1 MVVAPDRGLDD
12 RAGVGFSVARAER
25 PAERPWAKA
34 GAVSGNVGLALILEL
49 PHCLLQSFDRLG
61 FALFC

>member
-1 MVVAPDRGLDD
+1 MVVAPVRALDD
-12 RAGVGFSVARAER
+12 RAGVGFSVARAKR

-34 GAVSGNVGLALILEL
+34 GAVQGNMGLALILEL
-49 PHCLLQSFDRLG
+49 PRRLLQSFDRFG